1 MKIKNQHTM
10 KKTIITLA
18 IIFGLGLG
26 AYAQGGLF
34 GYGAVS
40 DEEYYGAG
48 WYDGNTRDGL
58 DAGLL
63 GLPSHGQTDNQTAPL
78 GGGALLLIGF
88 GAAYALKKKA
98 DKK

>member
-1 MKIKNQHTM
+1 M

-26 AYAQGGLF
+26 VYAQGGLF

-40 DEEYYGAG
+40 DEEYYGYG
-48 WYDGNTRDGL
+48 SNERTTGDMPLLPGHGETTNTP
-58 DAGLL
+58 A
-63 GLPSHGQTDNQTAPL
+63 APL

-88 GAAYALKKKA
+88 GAAYAMKKRNKE
-98 DKK
+98 

>member
-1 MKIKNQHTM
+1 M

-26 AYAQGGLF
+26 VYAQGGLF

-48 WYDGNTRDGL
+48 YDSRTDPMMPLLPTHGND
-58 DAGLL
+58 
-63 GLPSHGQTDNQTAPL
+63 QNQPAPL
-78 GGGALLLIGF
+78 GSGALLLIGF
-88 GAAYALKKKA
+88 GAAYALKKRNRE
-98 DKK
+98 

>member
-26 AYAQGGLF
+26 VYAQGGLF

-40 DEEYYGAG
+40 DEEYYGYGANDRNSG
-48 WYDGNTRDGL
+48 GMP
-58 DAGLL
+58 LL
-63 GLPSHGQTDNQTAPL
+63 PGHGQNENQPAPI
-78 GGGALLLIGF
+78 GSGALLLIGF
-88 GAAYALKKKA
+88 GAAYAMKKRNKE
-98 DKK
+98 